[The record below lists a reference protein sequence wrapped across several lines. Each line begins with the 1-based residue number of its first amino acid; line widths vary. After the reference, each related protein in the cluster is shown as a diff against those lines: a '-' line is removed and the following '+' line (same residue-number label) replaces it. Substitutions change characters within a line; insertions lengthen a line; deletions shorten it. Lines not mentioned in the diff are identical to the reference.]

1 MAKKKQKRYY
11 NDLERDGFVLVPET
25 TGVILDGIYHN
36 EDRQE
41 LAVRWM
47 MRTLIFRPIDT
58 ELTLNKSGHDSNARV
73 DQKNS
78 IKMTPSEKANE
89 FLQRFY
95 HIFIDVDS
103 YISAEIMISLLSIK
117 SAIIC
122 VDQIICANP
131 NENPLNNDGPKSTI
145 DYWLEV
151 KKELEEM

>member
-78 IKMTPSEKANE
+78 IKM
-89 FLQRFY
+89 RF
-95 HIFIDVDS
+95 
-103 YISAEIMISLLSIK
+103 
-117 SAIIC
+117 
-122 VDQIICANP
+122 
-131 NENPLNNDGPKSTI
+131 
-145 DYWLEV
+145 
-151 KKELEEM
+151 